1 MNAQDKSRRRPKV
14 TLTLARETLEW
25 VDARCDRRVSR
36 GAVVDGL
43 VERVRADDAT
53 KAGGVAR

>member
-1 MNAQDKSRRRPKV
+1 M
-14 TLTLARETLEW
+14 ARETLEW

-36 GAVVDGL
+36 GDVVDGL
-43 VERVRADDAT
+43 VERVMADDAT